1 MNVTDGEFFYI
12 RIEIVVKKATCYY
25 VKLPIFVLKREK
37 YCIYGLLQERR
48 LSSKAEKKTRN
59 EKSISQN
66 IAD

>member
-1 MNVTDGEFFYI
+1 M
-12 RIEIVVKKATCYY
+12 KKATCYY

>member
-1 MNVTDGEFFYI
+1 MNVTDGEFFLYKN
-12 RIEIVVKKATCYY
+12 RDRCEKGYMLLREIAHFRTQ
-25 VKLPIFVLKREK
+25 KRK